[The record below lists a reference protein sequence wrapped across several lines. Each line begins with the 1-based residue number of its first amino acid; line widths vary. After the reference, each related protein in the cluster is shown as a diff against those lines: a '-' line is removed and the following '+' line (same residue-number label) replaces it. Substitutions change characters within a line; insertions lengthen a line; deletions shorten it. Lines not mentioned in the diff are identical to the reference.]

1 MQHYGLQLTFVSSIL
16 SKWLVKTPLVCLIW
30 LRESRTPVVDLKEKH
45 QSETAFLSRNA
56 LQYLMKEGEST
67 QIVSNFRET
76 EMRDPV
82 DLVDSPGSS
91 AQLSFFLS
99 FWQLGLCIF
108 LEEA

>member
-1 MQHYGLQLTFVSSIL
+1 M
-16 SKWLVKTPLVCLIW
+16 
-30 LRESRTPVVDLKEKH
+30 VDLKEKH
-45 QSETAFLSRNA
+45 QSETAFLSRNV

-108 LEEA
+108 LAEA